1 MSAEPATK
9 TIGNTNTE
17 TEIPQNNYNTPS
29 SELSMFS
36 IQVQF
41 CICKINDCT
50 LKFSLGST
58 AQNRMHPKKEQL
70 LTPELLKEKI
80 LVGES
85 VCKNTPFQK
94 YFTLVA

>member
-36 IQVQF
+36 IHVQF

-70 LTPELLKEKI
+70 LTPEPLKEKI